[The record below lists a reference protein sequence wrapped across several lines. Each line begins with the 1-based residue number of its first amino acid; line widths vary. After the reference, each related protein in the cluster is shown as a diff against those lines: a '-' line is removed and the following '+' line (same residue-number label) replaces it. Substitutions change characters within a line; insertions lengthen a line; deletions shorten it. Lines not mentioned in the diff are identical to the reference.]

1 MNRVL
6 TRAKQTPVALAIAGV
21 LALAGAK
28 LLPAMIAPDAATQF
42 VDHVSECQQDRSTIR
57 HAGDKVEGTGSYVP
71 CLIDTGMRSGE
82 PGLAI
87 TKDGVL
93 LRSVT
98 TDPAGIAVSSD
109 NGKTWVRRVL
119 PKDTKTGIPDGY
131 LDPVTQRYFYSALGE
146 SPVYAS
152 DDLGKTWQLGS
163 FDSPDRYDW
172 NRVFSGRPVTPRAG
186 GYPTNIYYCN
196 MTQPGGFVTG
206 ARCFKSVDGG
216 KSFKTTGPD
225 PYKPGDCKDPTQPR
239 GSGFGRGVVDPKD
252 GSIYMPI
259 HFCGATRV
267 VVSLDE
273 GASWSERIV
282 QRDKSGG
289 GIGVLKALAS
299 PAWRKQLMSGRANTV
314 PAEMAMSQ
322 TSDALGMDGAG
333 RLYYVFNDEGDL
345 PVLSWSAD
353 KGRTWTKPARINPP
367 GVLQTVFTGIAVT
380 AEGRVGISYYGT
392 TDKQTWTGYLAISDN
407 PTASVPDFE
416 TAAVTRPGKPLMPE
430 ACCWASGPQEYTI
443 PRWAPD
449 GSLWGAFAATV
460 PKGDAQGVL
469 GRLVRRDAAE

>member
-1 MNRVL
+1 MRLFL
-6 TRAKQTPVALAIAGV
+6 TIVKQTPVALAIAGL
-21 LALAGAK
+21 LALTGAK
-28 LLPAMIAPDAATQF
+28 LLPPMLNPDAGPKFIQ
-42 VDHVSECQQDRSTIR
+42 HMSECQQDRSTIR
-57 HAGDKVEGTGSYVP
+57 HSGGKAQGAGSYTP

-87 TKDGVL
+87 MRDGTL

-109 NGKTWVRRVL
+109 GGVTWARRAL
-119 PKDTKTGIPDGY
+119 PKDARTGIPDGY
-131 LDPVTQRYFYSALGE
+131 IDPVTQRYFYSALGE

-152 DDLGKTWQLGS
+152 DDKGLTWQLGT

-216 KSFKTTGPD
+216 RIFKTTGAD
-225 PYKPGDCKDPTQPR
+225 PYKHGDCKDPTQPR
-239 GSGFGRGVVDPKD
+239 GSGFGRGVVDPRD
-252 GSIYMPI
+252 GAIYMPI

-282 QRDKSGG
+282 QKDAGG
-289 GIGVLKALAS
+289 GGVGVLHALSS
-299 PAWRKQLMSGRANTV
+299 PAWRKQLMSGRANMV
-314 PAEMAMSQ
+314 PAEMAMTQ

-333 RLYYVFNDEGDL
+333 RLYYVFNDDAHL

-353 KGRTWTKPARINPP
+353 KGQTWTKPVRINPP
-367 GVLQTVFTGIAVT
+367 SVVQSVFTGIAVT
-380 AEGRVGISYYGT
+380 SEGRVGISYYGT
-392 TDKQTWTGYLAISDN
+392 EDKQVWTGYLAISDN
-407 PTASVPDFE
+407 PTAPMPSFE

-449 GSLWGAFAATV
+449 GSLWGAFVATV
-460 PKGDAQGVL
+460 PQGDAQGVL
-469 GRLVRRDAAE
+469 GRLVRR

>member
-1 MNRVL
+1 MKHFN
-6 TRAKQTPVALAIAGV
+6 QTPVALALAGV
-21 LALAGAK
+21 VALIGAK
-28 LLPAMIAPDAATQF
+28 LIPQLLEGNTSTQF
-42 VDHVSECQQDRSTIR
+42 VQHVSGCHDDRSTVR
-57 HAGDKVEGTGSYVP
+57 HTGGKVAGAGSYMP

-87 TKDGVL
+87 TNDGTL

-98 TDPAGIAVSSD
+98 TGPAGIAVSSD
-109 NGKTWVRRVL
+109 DGKTWVRRVL
-119 PKDTKTGIPDGY
+119 PKDTRTGIPDGY

-152 DDLGKTWQLGS
+152 DDLGKTWQLGT

-172 NRVFSGRPVTPRAG
+172 NRVFSGRPVKPRSG

-216 KSFKTTGPD
+216 RSFKTTGPD
-225 PYKPGDCKDPTQPR
+225 PYKHGDCKDPTQPR
-239 GSGFGRGVVDPKD
+239 GSGFGRGIVDPKD
-252 GSIYMPI
+252 GAIYMPI

-267 VVSLDE
+267 VVSHDE
-273 GASWSERIV
+273 GASWSEHIV
-282 QRDKSGG
+282 RKDIGGG
-289 GIGVLKALAS
+289 GIGVLRALAS

-314 PAEMAMSQ
+314 PAEMALTQ
-322 TSDALGMDGAG
+322 TSDALGMDVAG
-333 RLYYVFNDEGDL
+333 RLYYVFNDDDQL
-345 PVLSWSAD
+345 PVLTWSAD
-353 KGRTWTKPARINPP
+353 KGRTWSKPVRINPP

-380 AEGRVGISYYGT
+380 PEGRVGISYYGT
-392 TDKQTWTGYLAISDN
+392 TDKQVWTGYLSISED
-407 PTASVPDFE
+407 PTASAPTFE

-449 GSLWGAFAATV
+449 GSLWGAFVATV
-460 PKGDAQGVL
+460 PQGDAQGVL
-469 GRLVRRDAAE
+469 GRLVKR